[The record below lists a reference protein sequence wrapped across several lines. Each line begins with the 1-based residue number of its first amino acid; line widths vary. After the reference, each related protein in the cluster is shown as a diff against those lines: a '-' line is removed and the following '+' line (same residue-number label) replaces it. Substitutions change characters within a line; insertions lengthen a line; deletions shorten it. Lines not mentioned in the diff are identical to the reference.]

1 MLPPAKP
8 DGVRPAF
15 SPALRENAV
24 MPKYLIEA
32 SYTSDGLKGLQKDKA
47 SGRSEALKKA
57 VESLGGKVETFYFA
71 LGKYDVVI
79 VVDVPDISSIAA
91 LCVAASGSGLVRTR
105 TTALLTMA
113 EADKSLQMKVG
124 YRAPGK

>member
-1 MLPPAKP
+1 
-8 DGVRPAF
+8 
-15 SPALRENAV
+15 

-32 SYTSDGLKGLQKDKA
+32 SYTSDGLKGLHKDKA
-47 SGRSEALKKA
+47 SGRAEALKKA
-57 VESLGGKVETFYFA
+57 VEGLGGKVEAFYFA
-71 LGKYDVVI
+71 LGKHDVI
-79 VVDVPDISSIAA
+79 VIVDVPDISSIAA

-113 EADKSLQMKVG
+113 EADNALKMKVG